1 MEKTCKTC
9 EYYYKEHCCNG
20 SSEYCTEMVLEADA
34 CEYWEEKKNE
44 YNRNQ

>member
-20 SSEYCTEMVLEADA
+20 ISEYCTEMVLDEYTCEDWEAK
-34 CEYWEEKKNE
+34 EHEH
-44 YNRNQ
+44 NRN